1 MGEKAAVYPD
11 LPVGEALKAVA
22 RDVLAEARAALGHDK
37 SDAIAVH
44 DYRKAMKRWRAL
56 LRLLEP
62 FLGEEGRRLR
72 IAARNYAR
80 ELAGARDAQAAME
93 ALEDIA
99 EQPQTALSPRSL
111 AAIRAKLDELRK
123 GAEAAS
129 VTQAMRARLIVALV
143 EIAPGIDTWMLEKV
157 SFGDLA
163 GELTKTYRRMRK
175 DAPREDWRSVAPET
189 LHDLRRRVVA
199 HRYQMEL
206 VEPLW
211 PKFGRV
217 WVAEAQRLRD
227 RLGAHQDLSMLLAFT
242 SPHQALAPWR
252 SRLTPLIAERQAA
265 HAKASSR
272 IAGRMLAEK
281 PRAFRRRIEA
291 LWKAEQR

>member
-22 RDVLAEARAALGHDK
+22 RDVLAEARAALDHDK

-56 LRLLEP
+56 LRLLQP
-62 FLGEEGRRLR
+62 FLGEEGQRLR
-72 IAARNYAR
+72 VAARNSAR

-99 EQPQTALSPRSL
+99 GAPQTALSPRSL
-111 AAIRAKLDELRK
+111 ATISARLDQLRK

-129 VTQAMRARLIVALV
+129 VTQAMRARLIVALD
-143 EIAPGIDTWMLEKV
+143 EIAPTIDGWPLDAVTFQE
-157 SFGDLA
+157 LA
-163 GELTKTYRRMRK
+163 GELTKTYRRMRAH
-175 DAPREDWRSVAPET
+175 APSEDWGAVAPEV

-211 PKFGRV
+211 PKFGRL

-242 SPHQALAPWR
+242 APHQVLAPWR
-252 SRLTPLIAERQAA
+252 SRLTPLIAQRQTA
-265 HAKASSR
+265 HAKSSAR
-272 IAGRMLAEK
+272 LAGRMLAEK

>member
-22 RDVLAEARAALGHDK
+22 RDVLAEAREALGHDRT
-37 SDAIAVH
+37 DAAAVH

-129 VTQAMRARLIVALV
+129 VTQAMRARLIVALD
-143 EIAPGIDTWMLEKV
+143 EIAPGIDTWTLEKV

-175 DAPREDWRSVAPET
+175 DAPREDWRAVAPEA

-242 SPHQALAPWR
+242 APHQALAPWR

>member
-37 SDAIAVH
+37 SDAVAVH

-62 FLGEEGRRLR
+62 FLGDEGERLR
-72 IAARNYAR
+72 IAARNFAR

-99 EQPQTALSPRSL
+99 EEPQTTLSPRSL
-111 AAIRAKLDELRK
+111 AAIRARLDELRK

-143 EIAPGIDTWMLEKV
+143 EIAPSIDNWTLDRLT
-157 SFGDLA
+157 FGELA

-175 DAPREDWRSVAPET
+175 DAPREDWRSVAPEA

-242 SPHQALAPWR
+242 APHQPLAPWR
-252 SRLTPLIAERQAA
+252 SRLTPLIIERQAA

>member
-37 SDAIAVH
+37 PDAIAVH

-62 FLGEEGRRLR
+62 FLGDEGERLR
-72 IAARNYAR
+72 IAARNFAR

-99 EQPQTALSPRSL
+99 EEPQTTLSPRSL
-111 AAIRAKLDELRK
+111 ATIRARLDELRK

-143 EIAPGIDTWMLEKV
+143 EIAPSIDNWTLDRLT
-157 SFGDLA
+157 FGELA

-175 DAPREDWRSVAPET
+175 DAPREDWRSVAPEA

-242 SPHQALAPWR
+242 APHQALAPWR
-252 SRLTPLIAERQAA
+252 SRLTPLIMERQAA

>member
-1 MGEKAAVYPD
+1 MGDKAAVYPD

-22 RDVLAEARAALGHDK
+22 RDVLAEARAALSHDK

-62 FLGEEGRRLR
+62 FLGDEGRRLR
-72 IAARNYAR
+72 VAARDFAR

-111 AAIRAKLDELRK
+111 ATIRARLDALRK
-123 GAEAAS
+123 SAEAAS
-129 VTQAMRARLIVALV
+129 VTQAMRARLIVALD
-143 EIAPGIDTWMLEKV
+143 ELGPAIDNWTLGKLTFRE
-157 SFGDLA
+157 LA
-163 GELTKTYRRMRK
+163 GELTRTYRRMRQ
-175 DAPREDWRSVAPET
+175 DAPREDWRSVEPGV

-242 SPHQALAPWR
+242 APHQALAPWR

-281 PRAFRRRIEA
+281 PRAFRSRIEA

>member
-22 RDVLAEARAALGHDK
+22 RDVLAEARAALGHDR

-62 FLGEEGRRLR
+62 FLGNEGRRLR
-72 IAARNYAR
+72 IAARDFAR
-80 ELAGARDAQAAME
+80 ELAGARDAQAAIE

-111 AAIRAKLDELRK
+111 ATIRARLDELRK

-129 VTQAMRARLIVALV
+129 VTQAMRARLIVALD
-143 EIAPGIDTWMLEKV
+143 EIAPGIDTWTLDRLT
-157 SFGDLA
+157 FGALA
-163 GELTKTYRRMRK
+163 GELTRTYRRMRK
-175 DAPREDWRSVAPET
+175 DAPREDWRSVEPEV

-242 SPHQALAPWR
+242 APHQALAPWR

>member
-22 RDVLAEARAALGHDK
+22 RDVLAEARAALGHDRT
-37 SDAIAVH
+37 DAIAVH

-56 LRLLEP
+56 LRLLDP
-62 FLGEEGRRLR
+62 FLGQEGRQLR
-72 IAARNYAR
+72 VAARNFAR

-99 EQPQTALSPRSL
+99 EHGQTVLSPRSL
-111 AAIRAKLDELRK
+111 ATIHARLDALRK
-123 GAEAAS
+123 NAEAAS
-129 VTQAMRARLIVALV
+129 VTQAMRARLIVALD
-143 EIAPGIDTWMLEKV
+143 EIAPSIDNWVLDKL

-175 DAPREDWRSVAPET
+175 DAPREDWRSVAPEA

-242 SPHQALAPWR
+242 APHQVLAPWR
-252 SRLTPLIAERQAA
+252 SRLMPLIAERQAA

>member
-1 MGEKAAVYPD
+1 MAEKAAVYPD

-22 RDVLAEARAALGHDK
+22 RDVLAEARAALDHDK
-37 SDAIAVH
+37 TDAVAVH
-44 DYRKAMKRWRAL
+44 DFRKAMKRWRAL

-62 FLGEEGRRLR
+62 FLGDEGKRLR
-72 IAARNYAR
+72 VMARNFAR

-99 EQPQTALSPRSL
+99 EQPQTVLSPRSL
-111 AAIRAKLDELRK
+111 ATIRGRLDELRK

-129 VTQAMRARLIVALV
+129 VTQAMRARLIVALD
-143 EIAPGIDTWMLEKV
+143 EIAPAIGNWTLDKLT
-157 SFGDLA
+157 FGELA
-163 GELTKTYRRMRK
+163 GELARTYRRMRH
-175 DAPREDWRSVAPET
+175 DAPHEDWRSVEPGV

-206 VEPLW
+206 IEPLW
-211 PKFGRV
+211 PRFGRV

-242 SPHQALAPWR
+242 APHQALAPWR
-252 SRLTPLIAERQAA
+252 SRLAPLIHERQAA

-281 PRAFRRRIEA
+281 PRAFRKRIEA

>member
-37 SDAIAVH
+37 SDAVAVH

-62 FLGEEGRRLR
+62 FLGDEGERLR
-72 IAARNYAR
+72 IAARNFAR

-99 EQPQTALSPRSL
+99 EEPQTTLSPRSL
-111 AAIRAKLDELRK
+111 ATIRARLDELRK

-143 EIAPGIDTWMLEKV
+143 EIAPSIDNWTLDRLT
-157 SFGDLA
+157 FGELA

-175 DAPREDWRSVAPET
+175 DAPREDWRSVAPEA

-242 SPHQALAPWR
+242 APHQALAPWR
-252 SRLTPLIAERQAA
+252 SRLTPLIMERQAA

>member
-1 MGEKAAVYPD
+1 
-11 LPVGEALKAVA
+11 
-22 RDVLAEARAALGHDK
+22 
-37 SDAIAVH
+37 
-44 DYRKAMKRWRAL
+44 
-56 LRLLEP
+56 
-62 FLGEEGRRLR
+62 
-72 IAARNYAR
+72 
-80 ELAGARDAQAAME
+80 ME

-99 EQPQTALSPRSL
+99 EQAQTALSPRSL
-111 AAIRAKLDELRK
+111 VTIRARLDALRK

-129 VTQAMRARLIVALV
+129 VTHAMRARLIVALD
-143 EIAPGIDTWMLEKV
+143 ELAPVIDTWALDKLT
-157 SFGDLA
+157 FGELA
-163 GELTKTYRRMRK
+163 GELTRTYRRMRK
-175 DAPREDWRSVAPET
+175 DAPREDWRSVPPEV

-242 SPHQALAPWR
+242 APHQPLAPWR
-252 SRLTPLIAERQAA
+252 ARLTPLIAERQAA

-291 LWKAEQR
+291 LWKAGQR

>member
-22 RDVLAEARAALGHDK
+22 RDVLAEAREALGHDK
-37 SDAIAVH
+37 ADATAVH

-72 IAARNYAR
+72 TAARNYAR

-93 ALEDIA
+93 AVEDIA
-99 EQPQTALSPRSL
+99 EHAQTALSPRSL
-111 AAIRAKLDELRK
+111 KAIRAKLDELRK

-129 VTQAMRARLIVALV
+129 VTQAMRARLIVALD
-143 EIAPGIDTWMLEKV
+143 EITPGIDSWTLDAV

-189 LHDLRRRVVA
+189 LHDLRRRVVV

-242 SPHQALAPWR
+242 APHQPLAPWR
-252 SRLTPLIAERQAA
+252 ARLTPLIAERQAA

>member
-22 RDVLAEARAALGHDK
+22 RDVLAEARAALDHDK

-62 FLGEEGRRLR
+62 FLGDEGRRLR
-72 IAARNYAR
+72 IAARNFAR

-99 EQPQTALSPRSL
+99 EEPQTALSPRSL
-111 AAIRAKLDELRK
+111 VTIRTRLDALRK
-123 GAEAAS
+123 SAEAAS
-129 VTQAMRARLIVALV
+129 VTQAMRARLIVALD
-143 EIAPGIDTWMLEKV
+143 ELAPAIDTWALDKLT
-157 SFGDLA
+157 FGELA
-163 GELTKTYRRMRK
+163 GELTRTYRRMRK
-175 DAPREDWRSVAPET
+175 DAPREDWRSVPPEV

-242 SPHQALAPWR
+242 APHQPLAPWR
-252 SRLTPLIAERQAA
+252 ARLTPLIAERQAA

>member
-1 MGEKAAVYPD
+1 M
-11 LPVGEALKAVA
+11 
-22 RDVLAEARAALGHDK
+22 
-37 SDAIAVH
+37 
-44 DYRKAMKRWRAL
+44 
-56 LRLLEP
+56 
-62 FLGEEGRRLR
+62 
-72 IAARNYAR
+72 
-80 ELAGARDAQAAME
+80 
-93 ALEDIA
+93 
-99 EQPQTALSPRSL
+99 
-111 AAIRAKLDELRK
+111 
-123 GAEAAS
+123 
-129 VTQAMRARLIVALV
+129 
-143 EIAPGIDTWMLEKV
+143 
-157 SFGDLA
+157 
-163 GELTKTYRRMRK
+163 
-175 DAPREDWRSVAPET
+175 

-242 SPHQALAPWR
+242 APHQVLAPWR

>member
-22 RDVLAEARAALGHDK
+22 RDVVAEAREALGHDK
-37 SDAIAVH
+37 ADATAVH

-72 IAARNYAR
+72 TAARNYAR

-93 ALEDIA
+93 AVEDIA
-99 EQPQTALSPRSL
+99 EHAQTALSPRSL
-111 AAIRAKLDELRK
+111 KTIRAKLDELRK

-129 VTQAMRARLIVALV
+129 VTQAMRARLIVALD
-143 EIAPGIDTWMLEKV
+143 EITPSIDSWTLDTV

-189 LHDLRRRVVA
+189 LHDLRRRVVV

-242 SPHQALAPWR
+242 APRQPLAPWR
-252 SRLTPLIAERQAA
+252 ARLTPLIAERQAA

>member
-22 RDVLAEARAALGHDK
+22 RDVLAEAREALAHDK
-37 SDAIAVH
+37 TDAIAVH

-72 IAARNYAR
+72 VAARNFAR

-99 EQPQTALSPRSL
+99 EQPQPALSPRSL
-111 AAIRAKLDELRK
+111 ATIRARLDELRK

-129 VTQAMRARLIVALV
+129 VTQALRARLIVALD
-143 EIAPGIDTWMLEKV
+143 EIVPTIDNWMLDKLT
-157 SFGDLA
+157 FGELA
-163 GELTKTYRRMRK
+163 GELTKTYRRMREE
-175 DAPREDWRSVAPET
+175 APREDWRSVAPDV

-242 SPHQALAPWR
+242 VPHQALAPWR
-252 SRLTPLIAERQAA
+252 SRLTPLIAEHQAA

>member
-22 RDVLAEARAALGHDK
+22 RDVLAEARAALEHDK

-44 DYRKAMKRWRAL
+44 DYRKAMKRWRAV

-62 FLGEEGRRLR
+62 FLGDEARRLR
-72 IAARNYAR
+72 VAARNLAR

-99 EQPQTALSPRSL
+99 EQPQAALSPRSL
-111 AAIRAKLDELRK
+111 VTIRARLDALRK

-129 VTQAMRARLIVALV
+129 VTQAMRARLIVALD
-143 EIAPGIDTWMLEKV
+143 ELAPAIDTWALDKLTFSE
-157 SFGDLA
+157 LA
-163 GELTKTYRRMRK
+163 GELTRTYRRMRK
-175 DAPREDWRSVAPET
+175 DAPHEDWRSVPPEV

-211 PKFGRV
+211 PKFGRL

-242 SPHQALAPWR
+242 APHQPLAPWR
-252 SRLTPLIAERQAA
+252 ARLTPLIAERQAA

-291 LWKAEQR
+291 LWKAGQR